1 MNNYL
6 QTDTY
11 GGVERQG
18 MHKVLRQAYTLV
30 AISLIPTIIG
40 AFISVQTNVV
50 LGLMMSSPIL
60 FFVGFMVAFY
70 GLSFAIEA
78 NKTSVVGLGLMFLF
92 TFLMGMMLGPLLT
105 LALSKGET
113 GWQYIGIAAGG
124 TAGLFIVLAILGG
137 DKTKDFSPIAKYA
150 GAVGL
155 VLMVTIALNF
165 LFLKMPIMNLIISM
179 LIIPFSGAIILWRI
193 NSVVRGGEDN
203 YISVALDIYISL
215 YNIFSS
221 LLRLILASND

>member
-1 MNNYL
+1 MNNYY
-6 QTDTY
+6 QTDTF

-30 AISLIPTIIG
+30 ALSLIPTIIG
-40 AFISVQTNVV
+40 AFISVQTNLV
-50 LGLMMSSPIL
+50 LNLMVSSPIM
-60 FFVGFMVAFY
+60 FFIGFMVAFY

-78 NKTSVVGLGLMFLF
+78 NKTSVVGLVLMFVF

-105 LALSKGET
+105 MALRT
-113 GWQYIGIAAGG
+113 AQGWQYIGIAAGG
-124 TAGLFIVLAILGG
+124 TAGLFLVLAILGG
-137 DKTKDFSPIAKYA
+137 DKTKDFSPIGKYV
-150 GAVGL
+150 GAVGI
-155 VLMVTIALNF
+155 VMIATIALNF
-165 LFLKMPIMNLIISM
+165 LFLKMPMINLILSM

-203 YISVALDIYISL
+203 YISVALDIYIAL

>member
-1 MNNYL
+1 MNNYY
-6 QTDTY
+6 QTDAY
-11 GGVERQG
+11 RGVQREG

-30 AISLIPTIIG
+30 ALSLIPTIIG
-40 AFISVQTNVV
+40 AFISVQTNIV
-50 LGLMMSSPIL
+50 LNLMVSSPII
-60 FFVGFMVAFY
+60 FFIGFMVVFY

-78 NKTSVVGLGLMFLF
+78 NKTSVVGLGLMFVF

-105 LALSKGET
+105 LALQSQS

-124 TAGLFIVLAILGG
+124 TAGLFLVLAVLGG
-137 DKTKDFSPIAKYA
+137 DKTKDFSPIGKYV
-150 GAVGL
+150 GAVGI
-155 VLMVTIALNF
+155 VMIITIALNA
-165 LFLKMPIMNLIISM
+165 LFLKMPMINLLLSM

>member
-1 MNNYL
+1 MNNYY
-6 QTDTY
+6 QTDTFS
-11 GGVERQG
+11 GVQREG
-18 MHKVLRQAYTLV
+18 MNKVLRQAYTLV
-30 AISLIPTIIG
+30 ALSLIPTVIG
-40 AFISVQTNVV
+40 AYISVQTN
-50 LGLMMSSPIL
+50 LILNLMASSPIM

-78 NKTSVVGLGLMFLF
+78 NKRSAIGLGLMFVF
-92 TFLMGMMLGPLLT
+92 TFVMGMMLGPLLT
-105 LALSKGET
+105 LAFTKAN

-124 TAGLFIVLAILGG
+124 TAGLFLVLAILGG
-137 DKTKDFSPIAKYA
+137 DKTKDFSPIGKYV
-150 GAVGL
+150 GAVGI
-155 VLMVTIALNF
+155 VMMITIALNF
-165 LFLKMPIMNLIISM
+165 MFLKMPMMNLILSM

-203 YISVALDIYISL
+203 YISVALDIYIAL

>member
-1 MNNYL
+1 MNNYY
-6 QTDTY
+6 QADAY
-11 GGVERQG
+11 AGVQREG

-30 AISLIPTIIG
+30 ALSLIPTIIG

-50 LGLMMSSPIL
+50 LNLMVSSPII
-60 FFVGFMVAFY
+60 FFIGFMVAFY

-78 NKTSVVGLGLMFLF
+78 NKTSVTGLVLMFVF

-105 LALSKGET
+105 LALKST
-113 GWQYIGIAAGG
+113 NGWQYIGIAAGG
-124 TAGLFIVLAILGG
+124 TAGLFLVLAILGG
-137 DKTKDFSPIAKYA
+137 DKTKDFSPIGKYV
-150 GAVGL
+150 GALGIV
-155 VLMVTIALNF
+155 MIITIALNF
-165 LFLKMPIMNLIISM
+165 LFLKMPMINLILSM
-179 LIIPFSGAIILWRI
+179 LIIPFSGAIILWRV

-203 YISVALDIYISL
+203 YISVALDIYIAL

>member
-1 MNNYL
+1 MNNYY

-11 GGVERQG
+11 SGVERQG

-30 AISLIPTIIG
+30 ALSLIPTIIG
-40 AFISVQTNVV
+40 AFISVQTNLV
-50 LGLMMSSPIL
+50 LNLMVSSPIM

-78 NKTSVVGLGLMFLF
+78 NKRSVMGLVLMFVF

-105 LALSKGET
+105 MALRT
-113 GWQYIGIAAGG
+113 AQGWQYIGIAAGG
-124 TAGLFIVLAILGG
+124 TAGLFLVLAILGG
-137 DKTKDFSPIAKYA
+137 DKTKDFSPIGKYV
-150 GAVGL
+150 GAVGI
-155 VLMVTIALNF
+155 VMIATIALNF
-165 LFLKMPIMNLIISM
+165 LFLKMPMINLVLSM

>member
-1 MNNYL
+1 MNNYY
-6 QTDTY
+6 QTDAY
-11 GGVERQG
+11 SGVQREG

-30 AISLIPTIIG
+30 ALSLIPTIIG
-40 AFISVQTNVV
+40 AFISVQTNIV
-50 LGLMMSSPIL
+50 LNLMVSSPII
-60 FFVGFMVAFY
+60 FFIGFMVVFY

-78 NKTSVVGLGLMFLF
+78 NKTSVVGLGLMFVF

-105 LALSKGET
+105 LALQSQS

-124 TAGLFIVLAILGG
+124 TAGLFLVLAVLGG
-137 DKTKDFSPIAKYA
+137 DKTKDFSPIGKYV
-150 GAVGL
+150 GAVGIVMIITI
-155 VLMVTIALNF
+155 VLNA
-165 LFLKMPIMNLIISM
+165 LFLKMPMINLLLSM

>member
-1 MNNYL
+1 MNNYY
-6 QTDTY
+6 QTNTY
-11 GGVERQG
+11 NGVERQG

-30 AISLIPTIIG
+30 ALSLIPTIIG
-40 AFISVQTNVV
+40 AFISVQTNVI
-50 LGLMMSSPIL
+50 LNLMVTSPIL

-78 NKTSVVGLGLMFLF
+78 NKRSTMGLVLMFVF
-92 TFLMGMMLGPLLT
+92 TFLMGMMLGPLLS
-105 LALSKGET
+105 LAFTKSNA
-113 GWQYIGIAAGG
+113 WQYIGIAAGG
-124 TAGLFIVLAILGG
+124 TGGLFLVLAAIGG
-137 DKTKDFSPIAKYA
+137 DKTKDFSPIGKYV
-150 GAVGL
+150 GALGL
-155 VLMVTIALNF
+155 VMIVTIALNF
-165 LFLKMPIMNLIISM
+165 LFLKMPMINLILSM

-203 YISVALDIYISL
+203 YISVALDIYIAL

>member
-1 MNNYL
+1 MNNYY
-6 QTDTY
+6 QTDTFS
-11 GGVERQG
+11 GVERQG

-30 AISLIPTIIG
+30 ALSLIPTIIG
-40 AFISVQTNVV
+40 AFISVQTNIV
-50 LGLMMSSPIL
+50 LNFMVSSPIM

-78 NKTSVVGLGLMFLF
+78 NKRSVVGLGLMFVF
-92 TFLMGMMLGPLLT
+92 TFLMGMMLGPLLS
-105 LALSKGET
+105 LAFTKAN
-113 GWQYIGIAAGG
+113 GWQYIGVAAGG
-124 TAGLFIVLAILGG
+124 TAGLFLVLAILGG
-137 DKTKDFSPIAKYA
+137 DKTKDFSPIGKYV
-150 GAVGL
+150 GAVGI
-155 VLMVTIALNF
+155 VMIITIALNF
-165 LFLKMPIMNLIISM
+165 VFLKMPMINLILSM
-179 LIIPFSGAIILWRI
+179 LIIPFSAAIILWRI

>member
-1 MNNYL
+1 MNNYY
-6 QTDTY
+6 QTDAY
-11 GGVERQG
+11 SGVQREG

-30 AISLIPTIIG
+30 ALSLIPTIIG
-40 AFISVQTNVV
+40 AFISVQTNIV
-50 LGLMMSSPIL
+50 LNLMVSSPII
-60 FFVGFMVAFY
+60 FFIGFMVVFY

-78 NKTSVVGLGLMFLF
+78 NKTSVVGLGLMFVF

-105 LALSKGET
+105 LALQSQS

-124 TAGLFIVLAILGG
+124 TAGLFLVLAVLGG
-137 DKTKDFSPIAKYA
+137 DKTKDFSPIGKYV
-150 GAVGL
+150 GAVGI
-155 VLMVTIALNF
+155 VVIITIALNA
-165 LFLKMPIMNLIISM
+165 LFLKMPMINLLLSM

>member
-1 MNNYL
+1 MNNYY
-6 QTDTY
+6 QTDAYT
-11 GGVERQG
+11 GVQREG

-30 AISLIPTIIG
+30 ALSLIPTIIG

-50 LGLMMSSPIL
+50 LNLMVSSPII
-60 FFVGFMVAFY
+60 FFIGFMVAFY

-78 NKTSVVGLGLMFLF
+78 NKTSVTGLVLMFVF

-105 LALSKGET
+105 LALKST
-113 GWQYIGIAAGG
+113 NGWQYIGIAAGG
-124 TAGLFIVLAILGG
+124 TAGLFLVLAILGG
-137 DKTKDFSPIAKYA
+137 DKTKDFSPIGKYV
-150 GAVGL
+150 GALGIV
-155 VLMVTIALNF
+155 MIITIALNF
-165 LFLKMPIMNLIISM
+165 LFLKMPMINLILSM
-179 LIIPFSGAIILWRI
+179 LIIPFSGAIILWRV

-203 YISVALDIYISL
+203 YISVALDIYIAL

>member
-1 MNNYL
+1 MNNYY
-6 QTDTY
+6 QTDTF

-30 AISLIPTIIG
+30 ALSLIPTIIG
-40 AFISVQTNVV
+40 AFISVQTNLV
-50 LGLMMSSPIL
+50 LNLMISSPIL

-78 NKTSVVGLGLMFLF
+78 NKRSVMGLVLMFVF

-105 LALSKGET
+105 MALRT
-113 GWQYIGIAAGG
+113 AQGWQYIGIAAGG
-124 TAGLFIVLAILGG
+124 TAGLFLVLAILGG
-137 DKTKDFSPIAKYA
+137 DRTKDFSPIGKYV

-155 VLMVTIALNF
+155 VMMVTIALNF
-165 LFLKMPIMNLIISM
+165 LFLKMPMINLVLSM

-193 NSVVRGGEDN
+193 NSVVRGGENN

>member
-1 MNNYL
+1 MNNYY
-6 QTDTY
+6 QADAY
-11 GGVERQG
+11 AGVQREG

-30 AISLIPTIIG
+30 ALSLIPTIIG

-50 LGLMMSSPIL
+50 LNLMISSPII
-60 FFVGFMVAFY
+60 FFIGFMVAFY

-78 NKTSVVGLGLMFLF
+78 NKTSVTGLVLMFVF

-105 LALSKGET
+105 LALKST
-113 GWQYIGIAAGG
+113 NGWQYIGIAAGG
-124 TAGLFIVLAILGG
+124 TAGLFLVLAILGG
-137 DKTKDFSPIAKYA
+137 DKTKDFSPIGKYV
-150 GAVGL
+150 GALGIV
-155 VLMVTIALNF
+155 MIITIALNF
-165 LFLKMPIMNLIISM
+165 LFLKMPMINLILSM
-179 LIIPFSGAIILWRI
+179 LIIPFSGAIILWRV

-203 YISVALDIYISL
+203 YISVALDIYIAL

>member
-1 MNNYL
+1 MNNYY
-6 QTDTY
+6 QTDAY
-11 GGVERQG
+11 SGVERQG

-30 AISLIPTIIG
+30 ALSLVPTIIG
-40 AFISVQTNVV
+40 AFISVQTNFV
-50 LGLMMSSPIL
+50 LNLMVSSPIM
-60 FFVGFMVAFY
+60 FFIGFMVAFY

-78 NKTSVVGLGLMFLF
+78 NKRSVMGLVLMFVF

-105 LALSKGET
+105 MALRT
-113 GWQYIGIAAGG
+113 AQGWQYIGIAAGG
-124 TAGLFIVLAILGG
+124 TAGLFLVLAILGG
-137 DKTKDFSPIAKYA
+137 DKTKDFSPIGKYV
-150 GAVGL
+150 GAVGI
-155 VLMVTIALNF
+155 VMIATIALNF
-165 LFLKMPIMNLIISM
+165 LFLKMPMINLVLSM

>member
-1 MNNYL
+1 MNNYY
-6 QTDTY
+6 QTETY

-30 AISLIPTIIG
+30 ALSLIPTIIG
-40 AFISVQTNVV
+40 AFISVQTNLV
-50 LGLMMSSPIL
+50 LNLMVSSPIM
-60 FFVGFMVAFY
+60 FFIGFMVAFY

-78 NKTSVVGLGLMFLF
+78 NKTSVVGLVLMFVF

-105 LALSKGET
+105 MALRT
-113 GWQYIGIAAGG
+113 AQGWQYIGIAAGG
-124 TAGLFIVLAILGG
+124 TAGLFLVLAILGG
-137 DKTKDFSPIAKYA
+137 DKTKDFSPIGKYV
-150 GAVGL
+150 GAVGI
-155 VLMVTIALNF
+155 VMIATIALNF
-165 LFLKMPIMNLIISM
+165 LFLKMPMINLILSM

>member
-1 MNNYL
+1 MNNYY
-6 QTDTY
+6 QTDAY
-11 GGVERQG
+11 SGVERQG
-18 MHKVLRQAYTLV
+18 VHKVLRQAYTLV
-30 AISLIPTIIG
+30 ALSLIPTIIG
-40 AFISVQTNVV
+40 AFISVQTNLV
-50 LGLMMSSPIL
+50 LNLMISSPIL

-78 NKTSVVGLGLMFLF
+78 NKRSVMGLVLMFVF

-105 LALSKGET
+105 MALRSAQ

-124 TAGLFIVLAILGG
+124 TAGLFLVLAILGG
-137 DKTKDFSPIAKYA
+137 DKTKDFSPIGKYV
-150 GAVGL
+150 GAVGI
-155 VLMVTIALNF
+155 VMIATIALNF
-165 LFLKMPIMNLIISM
+165 LFLKMPMINLVLSM

>member
-1 MNNYL
+1 MNNYY
-6 QTDTY
+6 QTDAY
-11 GGVERQG
+11 SGVERQG

-30 AISLIPTIIG
+30 ALSLIPTIIG
-40 AFISVQTNVV
+40 AFISVQTNLV
-50 LGLMMSSPIL
+50 LNLMISSPIL

-78 NKTSVVGLGLMFLF
+78 NKRSVMGLVLMFVF

-105 LALSKGET
+105 MALRSAQ

-124 TAGLFIVLAILGG
+124 TAGLFLVLAILGG
-137 DKTKDFSPIAKYA
+137 DKTKDFSPIGKYV
-150 GAVGL
+150 GAVGI
-155 VLMVTIALNF
+155 VMIATIALNF
-165 LFLKMPIMNLIISM
+165 LFLKMPMINLVLSM

>member
-1 MNNYL
+1 MNNYY
-6 QTDTY
+6 QTDTFS
-11 GGVERQG
+11 GVQREG

-30 AISLIPTIIG
+30 ALSLIPTIIG
-40 AFISVQTNVV
+40 AYISVQTNFV
-50 LGLMMSSPIL
+50 LNLMASSPIM

-78 NKTSVVGLGLMFLF
+78 NKRSVVGLGLMFVF
-92 TFLMGMMLGPLLT
+92 TFLMGMMLGPLLS
-105 LALSKGET
+105 LALTKSN
-113 GWQYIGIAAGG
+113 GWQFIGIAAGG
-124 TAGLFIVLAILGG
+124 TAGLFLVLAVLGG
-137 DKTKDFSPIAKYA
+137 DKTKDFSPIGKYV
-150 GAVGL
+150 GALGL
-155 VLMVTIALNF
+155 VMIVTIALNF
-165 LFLKMPIMNLIISM
+165 LFLKMPMMNLIISL

-203 YISVALDIYISL
+203 YISVALDIYIAL

>member
-1 MNNYL
+1 MNNYY
-6 QTDTY
+6 QTDTFS
-11 GGVERQG
+11 GVERQG

-30 AISLIPTIIG
+30 ALSLIPTIIG
-40 AFISVQTNVV
+40 AFISVQTNIV
-50 LGLMMSSPIL
+50 LNFMVSSPIM

-78 NKTSVVGLGLMFLF
+78 NKRSVVGLGLMFVF
-92 TFLMGMMLGPLLT
+92 TFLMGMMLGPLLS
-105 LALSKGET
+105 LAFTKAN
-113 GWQYIGIAAGG
+113 GWQYIGVAAGG
-124 TAGLFIVLAILGG
+124 TAGLFLVLAILGG
-137 DKTKDFSPIAKYA
+137 DKTKDFSPIGKYV
-150 GAVGL
+150 GAVG
-155 VLMVTIALNF
+155 VVMIITIALNF
-165 LFLKMPIMNLIISM
+165 VFLKMPMINLILSM
-179 LIIPFSGAIILWRI
+179 LIIPFSAAIILWRI

>member
-1 MNNYL
+1 MNNYY
-6 QTDTY
+6 QTDAYT
-11 GGVERQG
+11 GVQRKG

-30 AISLIPTIIG
+30 ALSLIPTIIG

-50 LGLMMSSPIL
+50 LNLMVSSPII
-60 FFVGFMVAFY
+60 FFIGFMVAFY

-78 NKTSVVGLGLMFLF
+78 NKTSVTGLVLMFVF

-105 LALSKGET
+105 LALKST
-113 GWQYIGIAAGG
+113 NGWQYIGIAAGG
-124 TAGLFIVLAILGG
+124 TAGLFLVLAILGG
-137 DKTKDFSPIAKYA
+137 DKTKDFSPIGKYV
-150 GAVGL
+150 GALGIV
-155 VLMVTIALNF
+155 MIITIALNF
-165 LFLKMPIMNLIISM
+165 LFLKMPMINLILSM
-179 LIIPFSGAIILWRI
+179 LIIPFSGAIILWRV

-203 YISVALDIYISL
+203 YISVALDIYIAL

>member
-1 MNNYL
+1 MNNYY
-6 QTDTY
+6 QTDTF

-30 AISLIPTIIG
+30 ALSLIPTIIG
-40 AFISVQTNVV
+40 AFISVQTNLV
-50 LGLMMSSPIL
+50 LNLMVSSPIL

-78 NKTSVVGLGLMFLF
+78 NKRSVMGLVLMFVF

-105 LALSKGET
+105 MALRT
-113 GWQYIGIAAGG
+113 AQGWQYIGIAAGG
-124 TAGLFIVLAILGG
+124 TAGLFLVLAILGG
-137 DKTKDFSPIAKYA
+137 DRTKDFSPIGKYV

-155 VLMVTIALNF
+155 VMMVTIALNF
-165 LFLKMPIMNLIISM
+165 LFLKMPMINLVLSM

-193 NSVVRGGEDN
+193 NSVVRGGENN

>member
-1 MNNYL
+1 MNNYY
-6 QTDTY
+6 QADAYT
-11 GGVERQG
+11 GVQREG

-30 AISLIPTIIG
+30 ALSLIPTIIG

-50 LGLMMSSPIL
+50 LNLMVSSPII
-60 FFVGFMVAFY
+60 FFIGFMVAFY

-78 NKTSVVGLGLMFLF
+78 NKTSVTGLVLMFVF

-105 LALSKGET
+105 LALKST
-113 GWQYIGIAAGG
+113 NGWQYIGIAAGG
-124 TAGLFIVLAILGG
+124 TAGLFLVLAILGG
-137 DKTKDFSPIAKYA
+137 DKTKDFSPIGKYV
-150 GAVGL
+150 GALGIV
-155 VLMVTIALNF
+155 MIITIALNF
-165 LFLKMPIMNLIISM
+165 LFLKMPMINLILSM
-179 LIIPFSGAIILWRI
+179 LIIPFSGAIILWRV

-203 YISVALDIYISL
+203 YISVALDIYIAL

>member
-1 MNNYL
+1 MNNYY
-6 QTDTY
+6 QTDAY
-11 GGVERQG
+11 SGVQREG

-30 AISLIPTIIG
+30 ALSLIPTIIG
-40 AFISVQTNVV
+40 AFISVQTNIV
-50 LGLMMSSPIL
+50 LNLMVSSPII
-60 FFVGFMVAFY
+60 FFIGFMVVFY

-78 NKTSVVGLGLMFLF
+78 NKTSVVGLGLMFVF

-105 LALSKGET
+105 LALQSQS

-124 TAGLFIVLAILGG
+124 TAGLFLVLAVLGG
-137 DKTKDFSPIAKYA
+137 DKTKDFSPIGKYV
-150 GAVGL
+150 GAVGI
-155 VLMVTIALNF
+155 VMIITIALNA
-165 LFLKMPIMNLIISM
+165 LFLKMPMINLLLSM

>member
-1 MNNYL
+1 MNNYY
-6 QTDTY
+6 QTDTFS
-11 GGVERQG
+11 GVQREG

-30 AISLIPTIIG
+30 ALSLIPTIIG
-40 AFISVQTNVV
+40 AYISVQTNLV
-50 LGLMMSSPIL
+50 LNLMASSPIM

-78 NKTSVVGLGLMFLF
+78 NKRSAIGLGLMFVF
-92 TFLMGMMLGPLLT
+92 TFLMGMMLGPLLS
-105 LALSKGET
+105 LAFTKAN

-124 TAGLFIVLAILGG
+124 TAGLFLVLAILGG
-137 DKTKDFSPIAKYA
+137 DKTKDFSPIGKYV
-150 GAVGL
+150 GAVGI
-155 VLMVTIALNF
+155 VMMITIALNF
-165 LFLKMPIMNLIISM
+165 MFLKMPMMNLILSM

-203 YISVALDIYISL
+203 YISVALDIYIAL

>member
-1 MNNYL
+1 MNNYY

-11 GGVERQG
+11 SGVERQG

-30 AISLIPTIIG
+30 ALSLIPTIIG
-40 AFISVQTNVV
+40 AYLSVQSQVVTN
-50 LGLMMSSPIL
+50 LMVSSPIM
-60 FFVGFMVAFY
+60 FFVGFMVMFY

-78 NKTSVVGLGLMFLF
+78 TKRSVMGLVLMFVF

-105 LALSKGET
+105 AALSMNN
-113 GWQYIGIAAGG
+113 GWQSIGIAAGG
-124 TAGLFIVLAILGG
+124 TAGLFLVLAAIGG
-137 DKTKDFSPIAKYA
+137 DKTKDFSPIGKYV
-150 GAVGL
+150 GAVGI
-155 VLMVTIALNF
+155 VMMITIALNF
-165 LFLKMPIMNLIISM
+165 FFLKMPIMNLIISM

>member
-1 MNNYL
+1 MNNYY

-11 GGVERQG
+11 RGVERQG

-30 AISLIPTIIG
+30 ALSLIPTIIG
-40 AFISVQTNVV
+40 AFISVQTNVI
-50 LGLMMSSPIL
+50 LNLMITSPIL
-60 FFVGFMVAFY
+60 FFIGFMVAFY

-78 NKTSVVGLGLMFLF
+78 NKRSVMGLVLMFIF
-92 TFLMGMMLGPLLT
+92 TFLMGMMLGPLLS
-105 LALSKGET
+105 LAFTKSNA
-113 GWQYIGIAAGG
+113 WQYIGIAAGG
-124 TAGLFIVLAILGG
+124 TGGLFLVLAAIGG
-137 DKTKDFSPIAKYA
+137 DKTKDFSPIGKYV
-150 GAVGL
+150 GALGL
-155 VLMVTIALNF
+155 VMIVTIALNF
-165 LFLKMPIMNLIISM
+165 LFLKMPMINLILSM

>member
-1 MNNYL
+1 MNNYY

-11 GGVERQG
+11 SGVERQG

-30 AISLIPTIIG
+30 ALSLIPTIIG
-40 AFISVQTNVV
+40 AFISVQTNLV
-50 LGLMMSSPIL
+50 LNLMVSSPIL

-78 NKTSVVGLGLMFLF
+78 NKRSVMGLVLMFVF

-105 LALSKGET
+105 MALRT
-113 GWQYIGIAAGG
+113 AQGWQYIGIAAGG
-124 TAGLFIVLAILGG
+124 TAGLFLVLAILGG
-137 DKTKDFSPIAKYA
+137 DKTKDFSPIGKYV
-150 GAVGL
+150 GAVGI
-155 VLMVTIALNF
+155 VMIATIALNF
-165 LFLKMPIMNLIISM
+165 LFLKMPMINLVLSM

>member
-1 MNNYL
+1 MNNYY
-6 QTDTY
+6 QTDTFS
-11 GGVERQG
+11 GVERQG

-30 AISLIPTIIG
+30 ALSLIPTIIG
-40 AFISVQTNVV
+40 AFISVQTNLV
-50 LGLMMSSPIL
+50 LNLMISSPIL

-78 NKTSVVGLGLMFLF
+78 NKRSVAGLVLMFVF

-105 LALSKGET
+105 MALRT
-113 GWQYIGIAAGG
+113 AQGWQYIGIAAGG
-124 TAGLFIVLAILGG
+124 TAGLFLVLAILGG
-137 DKTKDFSPIAKYA
+137 DKTKDFSPIGKYV
-150 GAVGL
+150 GAVGI
-155 VLMVTIALNF
+155 VMIATIALNF
-165 LFLKMPIMNLIISM
+165 LFLKMPIVNLVLSM